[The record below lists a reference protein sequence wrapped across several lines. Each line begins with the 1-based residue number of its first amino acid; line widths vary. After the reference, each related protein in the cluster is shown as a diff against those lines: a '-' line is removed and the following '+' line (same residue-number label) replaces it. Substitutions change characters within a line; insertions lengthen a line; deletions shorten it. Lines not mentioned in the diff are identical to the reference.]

1 MMRNILIGAI
11 FVAIVL
17 APCVISLLSGT
28 IEYED
33 ASESNVLEDGFI

>member
-17 APCVISLLSGT
+17 APCVIAILSVKVD
-28 IEYED
+28 YED
-33 ASESNVLEDGFI
+33 ASELNVLEDGFI